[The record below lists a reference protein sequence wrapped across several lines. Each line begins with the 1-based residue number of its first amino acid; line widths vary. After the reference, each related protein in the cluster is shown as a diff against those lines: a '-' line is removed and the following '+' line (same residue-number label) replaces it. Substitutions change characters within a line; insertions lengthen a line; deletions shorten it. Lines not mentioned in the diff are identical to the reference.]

1 MSHSNFTTEHMFHAF
16 GSTLLCYL
24 QSMIIN
30 ALIFKKH
37 EGMAFFRREKPSF
50 PKISKNLLAISAIL
64 VSTCKLRFLMFPLA
78 ISKQLAQ
85 PLALRQLKSRSLIQT
100 PSANRTWVALEQRGP
115 EHQFLHSIKVRPL
128 YNKNFRSLPL
138 PMQPQLAAQERKNL
152 SSLCIKSLSASGCR
166 RRQLDHWKSAVEVG
180 NSRFWRWRNSQNPTR
195 PTSFHPLSK
204 FVASTITTHPAWY
217 LCPSHSSALAVLGI
231 LDHCKHLLLQRPPW
245 HRESS
250 LAPICLRRWDLIGS
264 HKISSIAG

>member
-1 MSHSNFTTEHMFHAF
+1 MSHSNFTTEQMFHAF

-30 ALIFKKH
+30 ALIIKKH

-138 PMQPQLAAQERKNL
+138 PMQPQLAAQKRKNI
-152 SSLCIKSLSASGCR
+152 SSLCIKSLS
-166 RRQLDHWKSAVEVG
+166 
-180 NSRFWRWRNSQNPTR
+180 
-195 PTSFHPLSK
+195 
-204 FVASTITTHPAWY
+204 AWY

-250 LAPICLRRWDLIGS
+250 LAPICLWRRCKFQRRTPTVLAS
-264 HKISSIAG
+264 QEPC